1 MKIETIVTLD
11 QEARNFLADL
21 KKKLQSVCTSTFCE
35 GFSCSRNCPLDK
47 ISDKA
52 HDLADEIS
60 VFLAN
65 SK

>member
-1 MKIETIVTLD
+1 MKTETIVILN
-11 QEARNFLADL
+11 QEERNFFADL
-21 KKKLQSVCTSTFCE
+21 KDKLQSVCTNTFCE

-60 VFLAN
+60 AFLAK